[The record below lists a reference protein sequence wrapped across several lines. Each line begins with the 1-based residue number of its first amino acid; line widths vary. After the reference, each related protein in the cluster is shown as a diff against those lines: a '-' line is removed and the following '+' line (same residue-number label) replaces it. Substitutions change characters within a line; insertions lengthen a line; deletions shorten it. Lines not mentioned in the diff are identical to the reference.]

1 MYKHLLAPLDD
12 TPLSTAHVTNVL
24 ELARSMGAR
33 ITFFHA
39 KPDWGSTGDGAL
51 LKVLDPALFSE
62 ASQGESNAVL
72 MKAAAAAKAAGVPCT
87 ALAGTSDHPADAIV
101 KAARDEGCDLIVMA
115 SHGKASAWSQLLR
128 DSMTERVLRH
138 APVALLVTRV
148 EAERPLSDRERA
160 LGTIGDEHR
169 SIAVV
174 VSAMRDIA
182 NETAATWSADAELA
196 SVAAMVSWLRDFP
209 EKVHHPK
216 EEAHLHRLMRVRD
229 PSCET
234 LLAEVEAQHVEERRL
249 IERIGTCLEGGATRR
264 QELRE
269 AVLGFAEHV
278 FRHLTLEEAQVLPR
292 ARQCLIEDD
301 WAEIAQAFTGN
312 DDGRFGDLNSRDL
325 RRVFARIANAVVA
338 RGAAQG
344 A

>member
-12 TPLSTAHVTNVL
+12 TPLSTAHVTSAV

-39 KPDWGSTGDGAL
+39 KPDWGATGDGAL
-51 LKVLDPALFSE
+51 VRVVDPALFSE
-62 ASQGESNAVL
+62 TTQGESNAVL

-87 ALAGTSDHPADAIV
+87 ALALTSDHPAEAIV

-115 SHGKASAWSQLLR
+115 SHGKASAWSHLLR
-128 DSMTERVLRH
+128 DSLTERVLRH

-174 VSAMRDIA
+174 VSAMRDVA
-182 NETAATWSADAELA
+182 SDAAATWSADAELA
-196 SVAAMVSWLRDFP
+196 SVAAMVSYMRDFP

-216 EEAHLHRLMRVRD
+216 EEAHLHRLMRARD
-229 PSCET
+229 PSCES

-249 IERIGTCLEGGATRR
+249 VEQIGACLEGGALRR
-264 QELRE
+264 QELRN
-269 AVLGFAEHV
+269 AVLRFAEHV
-278 FRHLTLEEAQVLPR
+278 FTHLRFEESQVLPR
-292 ARQCLIEDD
+292 ARQCLGDDD
-301 WAEIAQAFTGN
+301 WREIAQAFAGN
-312 DDGRFGDLNSRDL
+312 DDGRLGDLSSQDL

-338 RGAAQG
+338 RGAAQH

>member
-12 TPLSTAHVTNVL
+12 TPLSTAHVTSAI

-51 LKVLDPALFSE
+51 VRVVDPALFTE
-62 ASQGESNAVL
+62 AAQGESNAVL

-87 ALAGTSDHPADAIV
+87 ALARTSDHPAQAIV
-101 KAARDEGCDLIVMA
+101 QAAQDEGCDLIVMA
-115 SHGKASAWSQLLR
+115 SHGKASAWSHLLR

-160 LGTIGDEHR
+160 LDIICDEHR

-182 NETAATWSADAELA
+182 NDVATTWSADAELA

-216 EEAHLHRLMRVRD
+216 EEAQLHRLLRARD
-229 PSCET
+229 PSCEA

-249 IERIGTCLEGGATRR
+249 IERIGACLEGGALRR
-264 QELRE
+264 QELGD
-269 AVLGFAEHV
+269 AVLRFVDHV
-278 FRHLTLEEAQVLPR
+278 FGHLKLEETQILPR
-292 ARQCLIEDD
+292 ARECLGDAD
-301 WAEIAQAFTGN
+301 WREVAEAFAGN
-312 DDGRFGDLNSRDL
+312 DDGRFGDLSSKEL
-325 RRVFARIANAVVA
+325 RRVFARIANAVAA
-338 RGAAQG
+338 RGTAQP